1 MTKGIAMWDD
11 HGYRY
16 DMMNG
21 GTSGGF
27 AVVVL
32 ILLALALVAVLANLF
47 LHVSAARSDAAVPSP
62 PSEPEARRILDRRL
76 ALGEIS
82 AEEYASVR
90 TALET

>member
-1 MTKGIAMWDD
+1 MWDD

-21 GTSGGF
+21 SGSGVF

-47 LHVSAARSDAAVPSP
+47 LHVSAGRSDVAASP
-62 PSEPEARRILDRRL
+62 VGTESEARRLLDRRL

-90 TALET
+90 AALET